1 MPLSFKKIDH
11 IAIAVADTETALTLW
26 RDKIGLKVLF
36 SEKVNNDTILLTH
49 LDMGNIHLQLV
60 EPLVYP
66 HHLGEWLKI
75 HGPSGLHH
83 FCFEVEDIDASF
95 RQLQEETGLI
105 PAAHLHQGTRGK
117 KALFIESSST
127 SGALVELPGKSLS

>member
-1 MPLSFKKIDH
+1 MPLPFKKIDH
-11 IAIAVADTETALTLW
+11 IAIAVSDTETALALW

-36 SEKVNNDTILLTH
+36 SEKVNGDTILLTH

-66 HHLGEWLKI
+66 HPLRDWLKI

-83 FCFEVEDIDASF
+83 LCFEVEDIDVCF
-95 RQLQEETGLI
+95 RHLGKETGLT
-105 PAAHLHQGTRGK
+105 PANHLHQGTLGK
-117 KALFIESSST
+117 KALFIESTST
-127 SGALVELPGKSLS
+127 SGVQLELTGKSSL